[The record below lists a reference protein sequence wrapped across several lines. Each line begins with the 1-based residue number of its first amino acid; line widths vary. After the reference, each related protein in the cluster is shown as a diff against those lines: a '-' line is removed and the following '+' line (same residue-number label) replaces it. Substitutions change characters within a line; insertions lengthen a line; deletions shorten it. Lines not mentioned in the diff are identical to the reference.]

1 MDIQGLQKL
10 TLLDWPG
17 RVACTIFLGGCDF
30 RCPFC
35 HNRDLVTGP
44 LPAAMD
50 SGELLAFLAKR
61 KGLLDGVCV
70 TGGEPLLRPGLE
82 ALLEEI
88 KALGFPIKLDTNGSH
103 PQLLARLWSLGLVDY
118 AAMDIK
124 NSPERYG
131 ETAGVPG
138 LDLGP
143 IRESVSWLLES
154 HVDYEFR
161 TTVVRQFHDSASFR
175 AIGLTG
181 GEPLLRPGLE
191 ALLEEIK
198 ALGFP
203 IKLDTNGSHPQLLA
217 RLWSL
222 GLVDYAAMDIKN
234 SPERYGETAGV
245 PGLDLGPIRESVS
258 WLLESHV
265 DYEFRTTV
273 VRQFHDS
280 ASFRAIGPWIS
291 GARRYFLQ
299 AFIDRDTVLRPG
311 LSAWS
316 REEMEGFAAL
326 VRPWVPAVELRGI

>member
-1 MDIQGLQKL
+1 MGKGWDIMKICGLQKT
-10 TLLDWPG
+10 TLLDFPG
-17 RVACTIFLGGCDF
+17 HVAATIFTGGCNF

-35 HNRDLVTGP
+35 HNSDLLGNDA
-44 LPAAMD
+44 PAAFTD
-50 SGELLAFLAKR
+50 EGVLDFLKKR
-61 KGLLDGVCV
+61 RGILEGAAI
-70 TGGEPLLRPGLE
+70 TGGEPTLQPDLEDFIRSVRELGLLV
-82 ALLEEI
+82 
-88 KALGFPIKLDTNGSH
+88 KLDTNGSH

-143 IRESVSWLLES
+143 IRESVSWLLE
-154 HVDYEFR
+154 
-161 TTVVRQFHDSASFR
+161 
-175 AIGLTG
+175 G
-181 GEPLLRPGLE
+181 
-191 ALLEEIK
+191 
-198 ALGFP
+198 
-203 IKLDTNGSHPQLLA
+203 
-217 RLWSL
+217 
-222 GLVDYAAMDIKN
+222 
-234 SPERYGETAGV
+234 
-245 PGLDLGPIRESVS
+245 
-258 WLLESHV
+258 HV

>member
-1 MDIQGLQKL
+1 MVIQGLQKL
-10 TLLDWPG
+10 TLLDYPEK
-17 RVACTIFLGGCDF
+17 VACTVFTAGCNF

-35 HNRDLVTGP
+35 HNASLVIDTYKNKEIP
-44 LPAAMD
+44 SEEFFD
-50 SGELLAFLAKR
+50 FLKKR
-61 KGLLDGVCV
+61 QGILDGVCV
-70 TGGEPLLRPGLE
+70 TGGEPLIQHGIEDFLRR
-82 ALLEEI
+82 I
-88 KALGFPIKLDTNGSH
+88 KELGYAVKLDTNGSH

-143 IRESVSWLLES
+143 IRESVSWLLE
-154 HVDYEFR
+154 
-161 TTVVRQFHDSASFR
+161 
-175 AIGLTG
+175 G
-181 GEPLLRPGLE
+181 
-191 ALLEEIK
+191 
-198 ALGFP
+198 
-203 IKLDTNGSHPQLLA
+203 
-217 RLWSL
+217 
-222 GLVDYAAMDIKN
+222 
-234 SPERYGETAGV
+234 
-245 PGLDLGPIRESVS
+245 
-258 WLLESHV
+258 HV

-326 VRPWVPAVELRGI
+326 VRPSVPAVELRGI